1 MKICN
6 DNVTTKLLTVKQVYQ
21 TYGQGYW
28 FWYNLVKAGRI
39 AFIQT
44 ESGGKIL
51 LDVKDVEKW
60 ITKQKKTIS
69 Y

>member
-1 MKICN
+1 MKRCN
-6 DNVTTKLLTVKQVYQ
+6 DNVTTKLLTVKEVCQAF
-21 TYGQGYW
+21 GQGYW
-28 FWYNLVKAGRI
+28 FWYNLVKAGGI

-51 LDVKDVEKW
+51 MDAKDVEKW

-69 Y
+69 